1 MSQASPF
8 SVLRELSAGTVAQL
22 AGSDNGSGLSIDNGA
37 YRLGSKVF
45 SVCIDTGL
53 TVTPTH
59 TSPLRISS
67 SCIKPQP
74 RFRSNTLDGL
84 SGSTT
89 TFPLNLASFA
99 GRRTRILVVY
109 GASAVRMTAGPGAG
123 QV

>member
-8 SVLRELSAGTVAQL
+8 SVLRELSDGTFAQL
-22 AGSDNGSGLSIDNGA
+22 PGSVSGSGLSMASGA
-37 YRLGSKVF
+37 YRAGSNVF

-53 TVTPTH
+53 TVTPTK
-59 TSPLRISS
+59 TSPLRISW
-67 SCIKPQP
+67 SCIRPQP
-74 RFRSNTLDGL
+74 RLRSNRFDGF

-89 TFPLNLASFA
+89 TLPLKSAAFA

-109 GASAVRMTAGPGAG
+109 GAFAVRTTAGPGAG